1 MEINVPK
8 SGEMPD
14 FSKYQK
20 WITPLLIVILALS
33 SLGSIFY
40 TIEPDEMGVIQRFG
54 KYVRTTHPGLHMK
67 IPYSIETV
75 TKVRVTHVFKEEFG
89 FKTLRGG
96 ARATSSYDRDY
107 RASFE
112 DSLLAESL
120 MLTGDLNSA
129 VVEWIVQYKIND
141 PVKYLFRLRNVENT
155 IRSMSEA
162 VMRQVIG
169 DHDINQV
176 LTSGREEIR
185 IEAQEKLQELLNKF
199 DIGVTIDRLLLQNVT
214 PPEEVKPSFNE
225 VNEARQEKDKLINQ
239 AWQVYNQIIP
249 RAKGEALQQIREA
262 EGYAIE
268 RVNSAKG
275 EAVKF
280 TSVLREYEKAKSVT
294 RRRLYLETMNEIL
307 PKIDNKVLVDED
319 MKNLLPLLNL
329 GNKKESVT
337 ANEA

>member
-8 SGEMPD
+8 EGGVPD
-14 FSKYQK
+14 FSRYQK
-20 WITPLLIVILALS
+20 WISPLLILIIVLT
-33 SLGSIFY
+33 SLGSVFY
-40 TIEPDEMGVIQRFG
+40 TIEPDQMGVVQRFG

-67 IPYSIETV
+67 IPYGIETV

-96 ARATSSYDRDY
+96 ARTDGDYDRDY
-107 RASFE
+107 RGAFE
-112 DSLLAESL
+112 NSLLAESL

-129 VVEWIVQYKIND
+129 VVEWIVQYKIVD
-141 PVKYLFRLRNVENT
+141 PVKYLFHMRNVENT

-162 VMRQVIG
+162 VMRQVVG

-185 IEAQEKLQELLNKF
+185 VEAQEKLQVLLDKF
-199 DIGVTIDRLLLQNVT
+199 DIGIKIDRLLLQNVT
-214 PPEEVKPSFNE
+214 PPEEVKASFNE

-239 AWQVYNQIIP
+239 AWEVYNEIIP
-249 RAKGEALQQIREA
+249 KAKGEALKQVREA

-268 RVNSAKG
+268 RVNRSKG
-275 EAVKF
+275 EAAKF
-280 TSVLREYEKAKSVT
+280 SSVLTEYEKAKDVT
-294 RRRLYLETMNEIL
+294 RRRLYLETMNEII

-319 MKNLLPLLNL
+319 MKNVLPLLNL
-329 GNKKESVT
+329 SDQKKSSQ
-337 ANEA
+337 NS